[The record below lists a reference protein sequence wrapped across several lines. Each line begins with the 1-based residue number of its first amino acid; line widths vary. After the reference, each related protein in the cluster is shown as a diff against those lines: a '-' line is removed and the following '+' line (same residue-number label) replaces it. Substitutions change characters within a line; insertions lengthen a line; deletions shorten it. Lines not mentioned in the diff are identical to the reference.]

1 MITQTSVWL
10 EPLTYWL
17 RIEDLVTEPRIG
29 DRLVEKADEGAF
41 LLNCGGDLVR
51 WIGESESLLQVID
64 AELRHTGGADYFDLA
79 EIVMSMPQ
87 VESLQAVLGEVRGWR

>member
-29 DRLVEKADEGAF
+29 ERLAAKAEEGTF
-41 LLNCGGDLVR
+41 LLQTGGDVVR
-51 WIGESESLLQVID
+51 WIGESESLLQIID
-64 AELRHTGGADYFDLA
+64 AELRHTGGSDYFELA

-87 VESLQAVLGEVRGWR
+87 VETLNALLAEAPRWH